1 MALSSLTPLTY
12 TQWRTLNITP
22 FPIAPGQST
31 VGSPDNRVGFTLAGW
46 VGTNLIAFTM
56 TQQAMINTNLNID
69 TITVNTLDATINPG
83 SNPTS
88 QTTYWTID
96 MGQNASGGNW
106 QLSFQ
111 VDDGNTD
118 TGKWVFT
125 KGKGDDDFPK
135 Y

>member
-1 MALSSLTPLTY
+1 MAISNLTPLTY
-12 TQWRTLNITP
+12 TQWRALTITP
-22 FPIAPGQST
+22 FSIAPSQST
-31 VGSPDNRVGFTLAGW
+31 IGTPDNRISVSLAGW

-56 TQQAMINTNLNID
+56 TQQALINTALIID
-69 TITVNTLDATINPG
+69 TINNNTLDATINPG
-83 SNPTS
+83 SNPTA
-88 QTTYWTID
+88 QTTYWTVD
-96 MGQNASGGNW
+96 MGQNGSGGNW

-111 VDDGNTD
+111 VDDGSTD